1 MPSISPV
8 WNGKEGSTANSYKR
22 LELYLVALSVVL
34 LTLLYTSFS
43 LEFSLHICRSGKDVA
58 VVALFQDAPTIH
70 LVIAP
75 SQSNLR
81 LGIIRCALFLC
92 PMNTVSLVNASSL
105 KKLLVHSEFPVD

>member
-8 WNGKEGSTANSYKR
+8 RNGKKGSTENSYTR
-22 LELYLVALSVVL
+22 LEFELVALSVVL
-34 LTLLYTSFS
+34 PTLLYTPFS

-58 VVALFQDAPTIH
+58 ALFQDAPTIH

-81 LGIIRCALFLC
+81 LGIIRCALFLVA
-92 PMNTVSLVNASSL
+92 MSTVSLVNASSL
-105 KKLLVHSEFPVD
+105 KKLLVHSEFSVD